1 MLNCLFDQ
9 YHQKGEKMNKVA
21 SFTRRF
27 GLLPLG
33 LSMAL
38 GATGAVDP
46 GFGSEC
52 AYSGSTLA
60 NGGAPSSM
68 SGACAGN
75 SIESHGTVYGSVWT
89 GDDYFDY
96 SFAQG
101 ALTAA
106 SASAGLGS
114 LHAYSHSAAT
124 STPEAYIYTDNNN
137 GTQLIENDEKAR
149 GNSAAWASFH
159 DTITVKQ
166 GTVYGP
172 VVLRFSLAL
181 SGSTAATASNGTGAS
196 LYARLI
202 ADDDRYADDLW
213 VTLNQQGQAYSD
225 RGYWPGTTIKISGY
239 LSASTEAFAGRV
251 YLNNGWVRDG
261 YVAAAEATANASN
274 TAGFRIEALTDGA
287 SYTSASGHDY
297 VTAVPE
303 PASAWLLGL
312 GALGLLGLV
321 RRRQSLAAG
330 GH

>member
-1 MLNCLFDQ
+1 
-9 YHQKGEKMNKVA
+9 MNTARNFAFRLV
-21 SFTRRF
+21 
-27 GLLPLG
+27 LLPLG

-38 GATGAVDP
+38 GAAGAVDP
-46 GFGSEC
+46 GFGASC

-60 NGGAPSSM
+60 NGGAPASM

-89 GDDYFDY
+89 GDEYVDY

-124 STPEAYIYTDNNN
+124 STPEAYVYTDNNSD
-137 GTQLIENDEKAR
+137 THAIENDEKAR
-149 GNSAAWASFH
+149 GNSAAWASFY
-159 DTITVKQ
+159 DTITVNR

-172 VVLRFSLAL
+172 VVLRFSMAL
-181 SGSTAATASNGTGAS
+181 SGSTAATASNGAGAS

-213 VTLNQQGQAYSD
+213 VTLDQEGQAYSD
-225 RGYWPGTTIKISGY
+225 RGYSPGTTIKITGY

-274 TAGFRIEALTDGA
+274 TAGFRIEALTEGA

-312 GALGLLGLV
+312 GALGVLGV
-321 RRRQSLAAG
+321 ASRRRSRAG
-330 GH
+330 AGH